1 MKSHFSKALVV
12 SRHRDRG
19 YVINPSQLH
28 DLRLVTGLI
37 LSFLSLLLAPLAAAQ
52 DSAAISGTVTD
63 PSGAV
68 VAGANVT
75 ATNADTG
82 MARAV
87 VSDNTGRYRVF
98 SLPVGLYEVH
108 VKQPGFPEELRTG
121 IHLAVGQE
129 AQVDLALRLGQASE
143 RIT

>member
-19 YVINPSQLH
+19 YVINPSQLN

-63 PSGAV
+63 PPGAV
-68 VAGANVT
+68 VPGPNAP
-75 ATNADTG
+75 ATNPDTG
-82 MARAV
+82 IARAV
-87 VSDNTGRYRVF
+87 PRHHPARYR
-98 SLPVGLYEVH
+98 LPPL
-108 VKQPGFPEELRTG
+108 P
-121 IHLAVGQE
+121 
-129 AQVDLALRLGQASE
+129 LRLPHPHATPPASPPPP
-143 RIT
+143 